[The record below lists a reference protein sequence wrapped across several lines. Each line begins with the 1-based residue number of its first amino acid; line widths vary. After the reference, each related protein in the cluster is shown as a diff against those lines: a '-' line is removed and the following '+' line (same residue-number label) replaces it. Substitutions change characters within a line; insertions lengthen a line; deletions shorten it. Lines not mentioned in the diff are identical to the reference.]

1 MAPTR
6 HAAPSSSDI
15 RSPPSLSQPTAG
27 SFDSIDP
34 VLQTLDSVTRDTD
47 GPDLSSEDPNRLADF
62 AQHVLRDTPR
72 NGELLFEE
80 EGEDGL
86 FAHQAPAQG
95 FTELLDGHHEDERE
109 RERQREQERDLM
121 NENGNGH
128 GPGQGHGNAESG
140 RGAEGHYEHQQQS
153 QPQQQQ
159 QQSGMDVPPPPPPER
174 GRRANNKRRRDDEVG
189 TDGEG
194 GQLPDAVR
202 MKKDSHVRLS
212 PLDRDLD

>member
-1 MAPTR
+1 MPPR
-6 HAAPSSSDI
+6 HADASSSDI
-15 RSPPSLSQPTAG
+15 RSPGALGQTTDNGA
-27 SFDSIDP
+27 FDSIDP

-47 GPDLSSEDPNRLADF
+47 APDLSTEDPNRLADF

-86 FAHQAPAQG
+86 FTTQAPAQG

-109 RERQREQERDLM
+109 RERQREQERDM
-121 NENGNGH
+121 MDRDNGNGH
-128 GPGQGHGNAESG
+128 GHGQGHEHVEPEL
-140 RGAEGHYEHQQQS
+140 GAKAYHEH
-153 QPQQQQ
+153 QQQQ
-159 QQSGMDVPPPPPPER
+159 QQSGMEAPPPPPPER

-194 GQLPDAVR
+194 GALPDAVR
-202 MKKDSHVRLS
+202 MKKDSHVSGLYGCWGAGSSR
-212 PLDRDLD
+212 